1 MNESIQLDPTEFF
14 DFIARPEPTVLFLSV
29 HPAHRFNHLLCD
41 CFDDVQGFHPAAFG
55 QLPLLALFEC
65 ASPALSFLHRE
76 ILACGA
82 SVPIAIPPGYY
93 LFQQGQMLAWDSGL
107 PATTD
112 IKNIIRGS
120 WLGAAITLL
129 TRNLLYAGIALRSAA
144 RKAAAERVA
153 FRFKRATASHRDNPR
168 QAYERTDTTTDDL
181 ANAYRVL
188 QVDPNASD
196 DEVNRAWRTLQ
207 QKFHPD
213 HAARDPDEFDRLSRR
228 CVEINRARDIIR
240 NHRKHRRQC
249 AAAG

>member
-1 MNESIQLDPTEFF
+1 MKESIQLDPTEFF
-14 DFIARPEPTVLFLSV
+14 DFIARPEATVLFLSV
-29 HPAHRFNHLLCD
+29 HPAHRFNQLLCD
-41 CFDDVQGFHPAAFG
+41 CFDDSEGSHPVAFG
-55 QLPLLALFEC
+55 QLPLLDLFAC

-107 PATTD
+107 PTTID
-112 IKNIIRGS
+112 VKSIIRGS
-120 WLGAAITLL
+120 WLGATITLL
-129 TRNLLYAGIALRSAA
+129 TRNLIYAGIALRSAA

-153 FRFKRATASHRDNPR
+153 FRFKRAAASHRDNPR
-168 QAYERTDTTTDDL
+168 QAYERTESTNEDL

-188 QVDPNASD
+188 KVDPSASD
-196 DEVNRAWRTLQ
+196 DEVKRAWRALQ

-240 NHRKHRRQC
+240 KHRKHTRQR